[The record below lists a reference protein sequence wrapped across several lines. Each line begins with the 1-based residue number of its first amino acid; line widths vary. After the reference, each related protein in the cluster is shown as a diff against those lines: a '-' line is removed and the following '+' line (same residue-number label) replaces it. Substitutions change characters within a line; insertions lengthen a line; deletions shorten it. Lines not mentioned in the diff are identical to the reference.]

1 MGKIGTEDED
11 GIDMA
16 YRVIGDH
23 IRTLTVA
30 LSDGGVPDSTG
41 RGYAIFRKFQ
51 FTT

>member
-16 YRVIGDH
+16 YRLIGDH

-30 LSDGGVPDSTG
+30 LAEDINILDMKK
-41 RGYAIFRKFQ
+41 YA
-51 FTT
+51 